1 MRTLPGLIRTPD
13 QGVLIRGRM
22 KVERRD
28 GDRGGYQDVF
38 PYIFY
43 IYFSLIFWWSCVLN
57 CIMLLSLPCF
67 YAFADLPSLHLI
79 AFVMFVILVSIL
91 N

>member
-28 GDRGGYQDVF
+28 GDRGGYQDVLTSVQ
-38 PYIFY
+38 P
-43 IYFSLIFWWSCVLN
+43 VL
-57 CIMLLSLPCF
+57 LG
-67 YAFADLPSLHLI
+67 
-79 AFVMFVILVSIL
+79 VRR
-91 N
+91 